1 MRSPT
6 TGVSGDCKLVP
17 KKPRSFQ
24 TGEFLSNL
32 GQGETLSKYKNLE
45 EIAVEETAKENIDL

>member
-1 MRSPT
+1 MET
-6 TGVSGDCKLVP
+6 KLSP

-32 GQGETLSKYKNLE
+32 GQGEILSKYKNLE
-45 EIAVEETAKENIDL
+45 EIAMEETAKEKIDL